1 VADTVAMERMR
12 KKELLYSHGGE
23 FLRELAV
30 LVMVF
35 GNLDSMIQKEIR
47 SPPAWVLGSCLV
59 AGIAFALG
67 HRFRIEAEEL
77 TEDKE

>member
-1 VADTVAMERMR
+1 VEPVR
-12 KKELLYSHGGE
+12 KKQLLYSHGGE

-35 GNLDSMIQKEIR
+35 GTLDSLIQKEIR
-47 SPPAWVLGSCLV
+47 SPLAWVLGSCLV
-59 AGIAFALG
+59 AGIAFAPG

-77 TEDKE
+77 AEDTR